1 MRQVDQGLV
10 AHTQITSQY
19 DNIADAIQY
28 ELNVDYPYGLSS
40 PNEGKLVGVLLPN
53 NDVYLVAYDYDNYT
67 WFSIGNL
74 SGATLDAII
83 DGAEDSSKG
92 KETTVWLHPSTDKAT
107 PEPMSTPWSIGGAA
121 QDTPTGDYVRL
132 AFLGA
137 HQG

>member
-10 AHTQITSQY
+10 AQTQITSQY
-19 DNIADAIQY
+19 DNISDAIQY
-28 ELNVDYPYGLSS
+28 ELNVNYPYGLNS

-92 KETTVWLHPSTDKAT
+92 KETTVWFHPSTDKAT
-107 PEPMSTPWSIGGAA
+107 PEPMSTP
-121 QDTPTGDYVRL
+121 
-132 AFLGA
+132 
-137 HQG
+137 